1 MIQGDS
7 TEYEILEE
15 ACRSLNTD
23 DLFTAEI
30 GVRQGKGTETILKQ
44 LVFKKHWHIGIDPY
58 GNLNYEHYDNSGS
71 YTCDYTNDMKLQLI
85 KDINYKNFT
94 LFPMGDDEF
103 MKRFHDG
110 VPIYRDKKEIR
121 NKYDLVHFD
130 GPHKT
135 YDVVKEAMFFAERS
149 HAGTVFVFD
158 DYPKYDMDLILK
170 VIVNEFGFMLL
181 KQGKNKIA
189 LKRN

>member
-7 TEYEILEE
+7 TEYEILKE

-30 GVRQGKGTETILKQ
+30 GVRQGKGTEIILNQ

>member
-30 GVRQGKGTETILKQ
+30 GVRQGKGTETILKE

>member
-7 TEYEILEE
+7 TEYEILEQ
-15 ACRSLNTD
+15 ACKTLGD

-30 GVRQGKGTETILKQ
+30 GVRQGAGSKVILDSLKD
-44 LVFKKHWHIGIDPY
+44 KKHWHIGIDPY
-58 GNLNYEHYDNSGS
+58 GNLDYEHYDGSGS
-71 YTCDYTNDMKLQLI
+71 YTCDYTNSMKLQLI
-85 KDINYKNFT
+85 KDIDYENFT

-110 VPIYRDKKEIR
+110 VPIYREKKELI
-121 NKYDLVHFD
+121 NNYDLVHFD

-135 YDVVKEAMFFAERS
+135 VDVLKEVMFFAQRS
-149 HAGTVFVFD
+149 RAGTVFVFD
-158 DYPKYDMDLILK
+158 DYPKFDMDLILK
-170 VIVNEFGFMLL
+170 IIVNDYDFMLL

>member
-7 TEYEILEE
+7 TEYEILEQ
-15 ACRSLNTD
+15 ACKTLGD

-30 GVRQGKGTETILKQ
+30 GVRQGAGSKVILDSLKD
-44 LVFKKHWHIGIDPY
+44 KKHWHIGIDPY
-58 GNLNYEHYDNSGS
+58 GNLDYEHYDGSGS
-71 YTCDYTNDMKLQLI
+71 YTCDYTNSMKLQLI
-85 KDINYKNFT
+85 KDIDYENFT

-110 VPIYRDKKEIR
+110 VPIYREKKELI
-121 NKYDLVHFD
+121 NNYDLVHFD

-135 YDVVKEAMFFAERS
+135 VDVLKEVMFFAQRS
-149 HAGTVFVFD
+149 RAGTVFVFD
-158 DYPKYDMDLILK
+158 DYPKFDMDLILK
-170 VIVNEFGFMLL
+170 IIVNDYGFMLL